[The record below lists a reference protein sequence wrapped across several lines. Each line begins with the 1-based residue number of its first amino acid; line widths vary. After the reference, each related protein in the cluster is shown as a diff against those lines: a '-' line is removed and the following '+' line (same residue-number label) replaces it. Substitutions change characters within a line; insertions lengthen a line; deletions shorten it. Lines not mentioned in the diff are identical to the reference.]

1 MASKQERIF
10 SQKILKDLE
19 MAYRTSPIEGDRL
32 RWVMV
37 FVISLAGKLLT
48 LVYNSMLC
56 YFTQNQQ

>member
-10 SQKILKDLE
+10 SQKISNYLE
-19 MAYRTSPIEGDRL
+19 MAYRTSLIEGDGL

-37 FVISLAGKLLT
+37 FVISLAGELLT
-48 LVYNSMLC
+48 LVYNSMLG